1 MYRRDYILKLIERF
15 GRMLIGLRRNIPGRE
30 RESADVM
37 AHIQDIAREAGLD
50 LDIAR
55 RLDPASLV
63 MWLAP
68 TDDFDEPRLWLLA
81 ELLYL
86 IGLDAEPSGAAGAGR
101 ADLARALA
109 LYSHLP
115 VNWKP
120 SDEFPT
126 AGQRAAEVR
135 SLSNGERPPGDR
147 ERASS

>member
-1 MYRRDYILKLIERF
+1 VYRRDYILKLIERF
-15 GRMLIGLRRNIPGRE
+15 GRMLIALRNHILKRDLASE
-30 RESADVM
+30 DVM
-37 AHIQDIAREAGLD
+37 AQIQEVAHEAGLD

-68 TDDFDEPRLWLLA
+68 THDFDEPRLWLLA

-86 IGLDAEPSGAAGAGR
+86 TALDAEESGAEGAGR

-115 VNWKP
+115 VDWKP

-135 SLSNGERPPGDR
+135 FHLEQPLR
-147 ERASS
+147 EM